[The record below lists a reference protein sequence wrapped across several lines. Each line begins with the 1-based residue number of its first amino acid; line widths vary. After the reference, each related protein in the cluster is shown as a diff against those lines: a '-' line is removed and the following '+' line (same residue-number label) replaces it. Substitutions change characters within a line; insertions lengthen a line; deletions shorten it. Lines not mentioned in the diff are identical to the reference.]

1 MKTKLK
7 FLTLALITSSFA
19 FAQEYKLAKNT
30 GKLVIQEVDQVS
42 IEGYS
47 GNEIIFS
54 SLDGSR
60 GKDKRAEGLK
70 AVSAMGLEDN
80 TSIGLSVV
88 DKGNTIEVNQLKRM
102 DGPNVKIMVP
112 KGVSISYQHTSPHGN
127 SLTIKN
133 VESEI
138 EVSTVHNGVRLE
150 NVTGPMTIK
159 TVHGDIDAD
168 FSSAIK
174 SPISMVSAH
183 GPIDVTVP
191 ATAKLTLSMSTSYG
205 EVFVDPAIKIE
216 FENKGEWKVYGSNKI
231 SGKVNGG
238 GQDLTLSS
246 AHNNIYLRKK

>member
-1 MKTKLK
+1 MKTNTK
-7 FLTLALITSSFA
+7 FLVILLFVTSLAT
-19 FAQEYKLAKNT
+19 AQEFKLAKNS
-30 GKLVIQEVDQVS
+30 GKLEIKEVDQVT
-42 IEGYS
+42 IEGYN

-80 TSIGLSVV
+80 TGFGLSVV

-102 DGPNVKIMVP
+102 DGPKVKIMVP
-112 KGVSISYQHTSPHGN
+112 KGITISYMHTSPHGN
-127 SLTIKN
+127 DVRFKN

-138 EVSTVHNGVRLE
+138 EVSTVHNGVYLE

-159 TVHGDIDAD
+159 TVHGDIEAD
-168 FSSAIK
+168 FNTNIK

-183 GPIDVTVP
+183 GPVDVTVP
-191 ATAKLTLSMSTSYG
+191 ASAKLTLNMSTSYG

-216 FENKGEWKVYGSNKI
+216 FENKSEWKVYGSNKV

-238 GQDLTLSS
+238 GLDLTLSS